1 MNTYGEEMDSRM
13 HPWKPKERKRRKKKK
28 KEKENTET
36 DGPQQSNKEENLA
49 VGDKLRD
56 SEGGG
61 TEVGAEVGMEAA
73 AEVGMEAAAEVGMEA
88 AAEVGME
95 VGSRGES
102 DSRDVKELDLTSC
115 FMRNASQIV
124 QRKLK
129 QKPKKENGSK
139 KPLGKE
145 QLPKKSD
152 KDIGKEVSAGKHAN
166 IKISYAL
173 ADGGNKCANSGHF
186 QLAVDYFTR
195 AIQYNPTDVKLFV
208 NRAFCLEKLQEYE
221 KALADAELCLGMRPG
236 WNIGLFRKG
245 RALAGLKR
253 YQESIQAF
261 QEILKMDGSC
271 AEATQEIMR
280 TQIKQLMAYG
290 FTQEQSSNA
299 LNIHGTVQKAH
310 EELSRLNPRIAPQGP
325 AAPKIPAK
333 TRPLVTPSLQTQED
347 HPLELF
353 PVWVGNLTPAV
364 TEQLLFNLFSRVGS
378 LHSVKLLVNRRCAF
392 VNFTRQE
399 CCDEAIRLFHALF
412 VEPSPPE
419 A

>member
-1 MNTYGEEMDSRM
+1 MNTYSEEMDSRM
-13 HPWKPKERKRRKKKK
+13 HPLKPKERKRRKKKK

-49 VGDKLRD
+49 VGAKLRD

-73 AEVGMEAAAEVGMEA
+73 AEVGME
-88 AAEVGME
+88 

-102 DSRDVKELDLTSC
+102 DSRDVEELDLTSC

-139 KPLGKE
+139 KPLSKE

-152 KDIGKEVSAGKHAN
+152 KDVGKEVSAGKHVFPDN

-173 ADGGNKCANSGHF
+173 AAGGNKWANAGHF
-186 QLAVDYFTR
+186 ELAVDYFTQ

-236 WNIGLFRKG
+236 WNKGLFRKG

-261 QEILKMDGSC
+261 QEILKLDGSC

-280 TQIKQLMAYG
+280 TQTMQLMAYG
-290 FTQEQSSNA
+290 FTWEQSSNA
-299 LNIHGTVQKAH
+299 LIIHRTVQKAH
-310 EELSRLNPRIAPQGP
+310 EVLSRLNPRIGP
-325 AAPKIPAK
+325 AAPEIPAK
-333 TRPLVTPSLQTQED
+333 TRPLVTSSPQTQED
-347 HPLELF
+347 YPLELF

-364 TEQLLFNLFSRVGS
+364 TEQLLCNLFSRVGS

-399 CCDEAIRLFHALF
+399 SCGEAIRLFHNIYHQALF

>member
-1 MNTYGEEMDSRM
+1 MNTYSEEMDSRM
-13 HPWKPKERKRRKKKK
+13 HPLKPKERKRRKKKK

-49 VGDKLRD
+49 VGAKLRD

-73 AEVGMEAAAEVGMEA
+73 AEVGME
-88 AAEVGME
+88 

-102 DSRDVKELDLTSC
+102 DSRDV
-115 FMRNASQIV
+115 
-124 QRKLK
+124 
-129 QKPKKENGSK
+129 
-139 KPLGKE
+139 
-145 QLPKKSD
+145 
-152 KDIGKEVSAGKHAN
+152 EVSAGKHVFPDN

-173 ADGGNKCANSGHF
+173 AAGGNKWANAGHF
-186 QLAVDYFTR
+186 ELAVDYFTQ

-236 WNIGLFRKG
+236 WNKGLFRKG

-261 QEILKMDGSC
+261 QEILKLDGSC

-280 TQIKQLMAYG
+280 TQTMQLMAYG
-290 FTQEQSSNA
+290 FTWEQSSNA
-299 LNIHGTVQKAH
+299 LIIHRTVQKAH
-310 EELSRLNPRIAPQGP
+310 EVLSRLNPRIGP
-325 AAPKIPAK
+325 AAPEIPAK
-333 TRPLVTPSLQTQED
+333 TRPLVTSSPQTQED
-347 HPLELF
+347 YPLELF

-364 TEQLLFNLFSRVGS
+364 TEQLLCNLFSRVGS

-399 CCDEAIRLFHALF
+399 SCGEAIRLFHRFALMGQWIAVRYPDRIPTGRGF
-412 VEPSPPE
+412 SKAALKARPPQ
-419 A
+419 